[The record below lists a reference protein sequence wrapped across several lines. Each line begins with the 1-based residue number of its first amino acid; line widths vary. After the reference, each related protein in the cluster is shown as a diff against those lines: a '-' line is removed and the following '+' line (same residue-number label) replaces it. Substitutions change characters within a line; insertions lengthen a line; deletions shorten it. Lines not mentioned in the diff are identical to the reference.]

1 MSYDEKAAERARK
14 ALSGRRGMS
23 EKKMFG
29 GIAFMLNGAMC
40 CGVLKDDLVVRV
52 GAALNA
58 KALAQPHTRPFDF
71 TGKPMAGIVYVAPA
85 GYRSGAALGK
95 WIRWGAAA
103 AGGEESEEDRKKTP
117 LTRGAR

>member
-1 MSYDEKAAERARK
+1 MSYDEKAAERVRK
-14 ALSGRRGMS
+14 ALSGRRGVS

-40 CGVLKDDLVVRV
+40 CGILKEDLVVRV

-58 KALAQPHTRPFDF
+58 KALAQPHVRPFDF

-85 GYRSGAALGK
+85 GYQSGAALGK
-95 WIRWGAAA
+95 WIRWGSAAA
-103 AGGEESEEDRKKTP
+103 AARKAKETAKKS
-117 LTRGAR
+117 R

>member
-1 MSYDEKAAERARK
+1 MSYDEKAAERVRK
-14 ALSGRRGMS
+14 ALSGRRSVS

-52 GAALNA
+52 GAALGP
-58 KALAQPHTRPFDF
+58 KALAQPHARQFDF
-71 TGKPMAGIVYVAPA
+71 TGKPMTSIVYVAPA

-95 WIRWGAAA
+95 WIRWGAAHA
-103 AGGEESEEDRKKTP
+103 AASAAAKKAQKTGKK
-117 LTRGAR
+117 RR

>member
-1 MSYDEKAAERARK
+1 MSYDERAAERVRK

-29 GIAFMLNGAMC
+29 GIAFMLKGAMC
-40 CGVLKDDLVVRV
+40 CGILKDDLIVRV

-103 AGGEESEEDRKKTP
+103 AAERKAKKTAKK
-117 LTRGAR
+117 RR